1 MDGLDHAGSG
11 VFWLHRLML
20 AGMTVWE
27 IKSPTILRK
36 GFLPMETTRG
46 DRLFIGL
53 LSAAYVNL
61 GFVGISGRL
70 ARVDEPETE
79 PSIWISFVACPWRCS
94 ADHAQGLIFSN
105 AASRLPLEPRH
116 LQYRGQ

>member
-1 MDGLDHAGSG
+1 MFEWMAWTTPVA
-11 VFWLHRLML
+11 VFFGCIVLML

-61 GFVGISGRL
+61 GFIGISGRL
-70 ARVDEPETE
+70 GEWRCLQTE
-79 PSIWISFVACPWRCS
+79 PSIWISFVASMALLGWIM
-94 ADHAQGLIFSN
+94 HKG
-105 AASRLPLEPRH
+105 
-116 LQYRGQ
+116 